1 MTDISSTASIS
12 ADPRLIV
19 ALDQPSIQEAE
30 QLIDRLGDSVSF
42 YKIGLQLLPIGGMDL
57 CARLK
62 AAGKHVFLDY
72 KLHDIPAT
80 VEKATISICGA
91 GADLLTV
98 HAEPAVMRAA
108 AAGRGDSDLKIL
120 GVTVMTC
127 YDDAMLEEMGYGMKA
142 RDLVFRR
149 VEQSLEAGIDGVV
162 ASAQEAAEIREKFGE
177 GFLIVT
183 PGIRPAG
190 ADAGDQKRIA
200 TPANALADGATH
212 LVVGRPIHAAGNPA
226 AAAAAIAAEMASQ
239 GR

>member
-1 MTDISSTASIS
+1 MTDTLNAAPPST
-12 ADPRLIV
+12 DPRLIV
-19 ALDQPSIQEAE
+19 ALDQPSIADADA
-30 QLIDRLGDSVSF
+30 LITRLGNTVSF

-62 AAGKHVFLDY
+62 SAGKQVFLDY

-80 VEKATISICGA
+80 VEKATTSICSA

-108 AAGRGDSDLKIL
+108 AAGRGDTDLKIL

-127 YDDAMLEEMGYGMKA
+127 YDDEMLEEMGYAMKA

-149 VEQSLEAGIDGVV
+149 VEQSLEAGIEGVV
-162 ASAQEAAEIREKFGE
+162 ASAQEAAEIREKFGD

-190 ADAGDQKRIA
+190 ADLGDQKRVA
-200 TPANALADGATH
+200 TPSSALADGATH
-212 LVVGRPIHAAGNPA
+212 LVVGRPIHGAADPA
-226 AAAAAIAAEMASQ
+226 EAARAIVAEMSST
-239 GR
+239 